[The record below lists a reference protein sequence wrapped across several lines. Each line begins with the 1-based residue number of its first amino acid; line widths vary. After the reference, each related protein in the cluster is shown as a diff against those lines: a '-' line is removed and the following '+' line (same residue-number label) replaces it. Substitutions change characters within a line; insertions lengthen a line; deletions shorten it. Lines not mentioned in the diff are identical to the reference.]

1 LTIDFERFTLFNEYF
16 KRGKRRSVM
25 KKIVFFDI
33 DGTLLDHDKK
43 LPDAT
48 KEAIKTLQDNGIYV
62 AIATGRAPF
71 MYEGLREEL
80 GIESF
85 VSFNGQYVVFENQV
99 IYTNPLDVGKLEELL
114 EDSKRSEHPVVHLN
128 HETMKANH
136 EHHRFIE
143 ESMGSLKFPHPGYSP
158 DFYKGRDI
166 YQSLLFCTEEEESFY
181 RKKYKEF
188 TFIRWH
194 QYSMDILPAGGSKA
208 EGIKKMI
215 DRLGFEMEDV
225 YAFGDGLN
233 DIEMLQSVGTG
244 VAMGNAVTEVQ
255 KHADLITKPVDEDGI
270 FFGLKE
276 LELI

>member
-1 LTIDFERFTLFNEYF
+1 
-16 KRGKRRSVM
+16 M

-181 RKKYKEF
+181 RIKYKEF

>member
-1 LTIDFERFTLFNEYF
+1 MM
-16 KRGKRRSVM
+16 S
-25 KKIVFFDI
+25 KIVFFDI

-43 LPDAT
+43 LPQAT
-48 KEAIKTLQDNGIYV
+48 KEAIRTLQANGTYV

-71 MYEGLREEL
+71 MYESLREEL

-85 VSFNGQYVVFENQV
+85 VSFNGQYVVFENEV
-99 IYTNPLDVGKLEELL
+99 IYTNPLQVEMLEELL
-114 EDSKRSEHPVVHLN
+114 EDTYTKEHPVVHLN

-136 EHHRFIE
+136 KHHDYIE
-143 ESMGSLKFPHPGYSP
+143 KSMNSLKFPHPGYAP

-166 YQSLLFCTEEEESFY
+166 YQSLLFCTKEEENLY
-181 RKKYKEF
+181 REKYRDF

-194 QYSMDILPAGGSKA
+194 QFSMDILPKGGSKA

-215 DRLGFEMEDV
+215 AKLGFNMEDV

-233 DIEMLQSVGTG
+233 DIEMIQSVGTG
-244 VAMGNAVTEVQ
+244 VAMGNAVQEVQ
-255 KHADLITKPVDEDGI
+255 KHANLITKHVDDDGI
-270 FFGLKE
+270 YHGLKE